1 MSRLVQPG
9 GLSASPDRRSE
20 LAPTTTAVL
29 SGSVQGMRNHSKSW
43 SLRRTLLVVA
53 AVLVLIAGAACS
65 GSASD
70 DAERPQAAPK
80 SSGRFDVGTHRL
92 YAKCAGSGGPTIV
105 FLHGLGGVGKDW
117 EVAADALKGSHR
129 CWYDRLGV
137 GRSDRRTARHSALDS
152 VEDLH
157 HLMAEVGAE
166 PPYILVGHSYGG
178 MLSLMYAG
186 TYPEDVGG
194 VVLADATLPFEPELD
209 PPDTVAD
216 VKAEMDANQEN
227 LDAYDGYAKV
237 QSLEALLPDVPVTVM
252 NGKLTELPEEWSK
265 KAYNQKLRAWV
276 KGLDQGSLYQC
287 DCDHDMPSD
296 VPEIVAQKIRELI
309 SEETS

>member
-1 MSRLVQPG
+1 MT
-9 GLSASPDRRSE
+9 SA
-20 LAPTTTAVL
+20 TL
-29 SGSVQGMRNHSKSW
+29 SGSVWNMWNHH
-43 SLRRTLLVVA
+43 LRSRSTRRVRVA
-53 AVLVLIAGAACS
+53 AVSVVLLISVAACS

-70 DAERPQAAPK
+70 DTDQQQAAPK
-80 SSGRFDVGTHRL
+80 SSGTFDVGTHRL
-92 YAKCAGSGGPTIV
+92 YASCAGSGGPTVV
-105 FLHGLGGVGKDW
+105 FLHGLGGVGRDW
-117 EVAADALKGSHR
+117 EITSDALKGSHR

-152 VEDLH
+152 VQDLH
-157 HLMAEVGAE
+157 HLLAEVGAK

-178 MLSLMYAG
+178 MLALMYAG
-186 TYPEDVGG
+186 KHPQDVGG

-227 LDAYDGYAKV
+227 LDAYDGYATM
-237 QSLEALLPDVPVTVM
+237 QGLEASLPDVPITVM
-252 NGKLTELPEEWSK
+252 NGKLTALPEGWSA
-265 KAYNQKLRAWV
+265 KAYDQKLRAWV
-276 KGLDQGSLYQC
+276 KGLDQGSLYEC

-309 SEETS
+309 SEETP